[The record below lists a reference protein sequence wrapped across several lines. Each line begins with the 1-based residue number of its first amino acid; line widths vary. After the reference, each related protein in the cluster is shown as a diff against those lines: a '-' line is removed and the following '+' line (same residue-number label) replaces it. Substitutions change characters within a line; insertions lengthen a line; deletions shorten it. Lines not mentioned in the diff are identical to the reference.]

1 MEINDME
8 PDVFKEMMCFI
19 YTGKAPNLDKMAD
32 DLLAAADKYV
42 LGRLKVMYKDALCT
56 SLILESAAEILILA
70 ALHSA
75 DQLKTQS
82 VDFIGC
88 HSADVRD
95 TSSWKSM
102 VSSHPHLVADA
113 FHPLASVQCPLCI
126 PHETICR
133 NPTPKPR
140 SLLDVARRTS
150 SAWWPKDL
158 QDCCARGGKKMQ
170 PRSLLDKTSVRP
182 LRKFRGAMMKTGYHQ
197 PCLALRLPAGW
208 EAGGPSSVSSIHQEV
223 DSNSVY
229 LGISLKN
236 NVYIMVQAFWT
247 EQMVGEG
254 QEETSSNLGAQPDWA
269 HSKCLMPA

>member
-1 MEINDME
+1 MSGVVREKTHCAETHLPVFNAMFEPEMEESKKYRMEINDME

-126 PHETICR
+126 PHETY
-133 NPTPKPR
+133 
-140 SLLDVARRTS
+140 LLV
-150 SAWWPKDL
+150 
-158 QDCCARGGKKMQ
+158 
-170 PRSLLDKTSVRP
+170 
-182 LRKFRGAMMKTGYHQ
+182 
-197 PCLALRLPAGW
+197 
-208 EAGGPSSVSSIHQEV
+208 
-223 DSNSVY
+223 
-229 LGISLKN
+229 
-236 NVYIMVQAFWT
+236 
-247 EQMVGEG
+247 
-254 QEETSSNLGAQPDWA
+254 
-269 HSKCLMPA
+269 